1 MKALAT
7 ILLLGS
13 FDPQTKLLLE
23 NTKEEIV
30 KTFSGDN
37 IFALMLDTLEI
48 YTADDMEILTE
59 QSGEKALTLFI
70 FQNSQLIDMVDI
82 NLKEASADKTLYDYL
97 KENYPTK
104 KIDKLPI
111 FNKLDVL
118 MRDATVIFLLRH
130 KEETRGGEYLE
141 LMHAL
146 FRGQADKIWFVKQN
160 EIALSAMLMEYLDK
174 YQVKMR
180 TYREE
185 KDLRDNIYR
194 ILKYQLQNSDKPEN
208 VHE

>member
-1 MKALAT
+1 MDKPLAT

-13 FDPQTKLLLE
+13 FDPQTKPLLE
-23 NTKEEIV
+23 NVKEEIV
-30 KTFSGDN
+30 KSFSGEN
-37 IFALMLDTLEI
+37 LFALMLDKLEI
-48 YTADDMEILTE
+48 YTADDTEILTE
-59 QSGEKALTLFI
+59 LSGEKTLTLFI

-82 NLKEASADKTLYDYL
+82 KLKDASVDTTVYDYL
-97 KENYPTK
+97 KENYPIK

-111 FNKLDVL
+111 FSKLDAL
-118 MRDATVIFLLRH
+118 MRNATAIFLLRH
-130 KEETRGGEYLE
+130 REETRGGEYLE

-146 FRGQADKIWFVKQN
+146 FRGHAGKIWFLKKN

-185 KDLRDNIYR
+185 KDLKDNILR
-194 ILKYQLQNSDKPEN
+194 ILKYQIQNSDTS
-208 VHE
+208 